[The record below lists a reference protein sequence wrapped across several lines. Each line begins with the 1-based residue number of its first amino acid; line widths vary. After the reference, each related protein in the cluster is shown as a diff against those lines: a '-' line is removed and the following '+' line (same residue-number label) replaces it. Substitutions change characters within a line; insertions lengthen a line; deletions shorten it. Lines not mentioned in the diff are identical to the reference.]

1 MPLEIKELHIKTTIT
16 KGGNPTGGGG
26 DSSGNSEQQKAEWM
40 QECIDKVLE
49 ILAAK
54 QER

>member
-16 KGGNPTGGGG
+16 KGGTASNGSNGST
-26 DSSGNSEQQKAEWM
+26 NNEKAKAEWM